1 MFYVDDAKNFPKF
14 DQKSFVSLL
23 VRRFLVSNCKLN
35 QLLRLKKSM
44 LLYVDTLSERD
55 SLIDNVFPK
64 LKDYCREKYG
74 LEFQVSRNKFFLS
87 CINISLF
94 IEVFGYAMGNSN

>member
-1 MFYVDDAKNFPKF
+1 
-14 DQKSFVSLL
+14 
-23 VRRFLVSNCKLN
+23 
-35 QLLRLKKSM
+35 M